1 MQLSKDEFEAYLNAT
16 TTTLQGERPLSPR
29 PNDHQTPWRTTTS
42 YSGERLG
49 QYGTW
54 LRRERER
61 DFVLLYA
68 SFRSYTRKGIN

>member
-1 MQLSKDEFEAYLNAT
+1 MTKDDFEAYLNQT

-29 PNDHQTPWRTTTS
+29 PNDYRTPWRTTTTLS
-42 YSGERLG
+42 TERLG
-49 QYGTW
+49 EYGTW

-68 SFRSYTRKGIN
+68 NFKNVPEKV